1 MGTVERR
8 SRALST
14 SRDLL
19 TRRRSRV
26 LDINLQQ
33 TGVQAAVIAV
43 YDTLLEPEPG
53 YLAPPS
59 GDVRGGLA
67 ESWEFPDPTTVVLH
81 LREGVKWDPRPPTN
95 SRVLDSEDVLMT
107 WDSFKEQNTYRK
119 DFNAELNPFAPIS
132 SMDAPDA
139 QTVVINMPRPN
150 SLVLPRLASLSSAS
164 FNITPKEAFGTGS
177 NSFDIRQEARGTGAM
192 LLERWEPDVEMIYR
206 RNPNYWRENR
216 PFVDAMIAMPALM
229 ILITI
234 LGVARR
240 TDANLILAMVI
251 ALGVLRIAPLTRV
264 YRSAVLEIRNRQ
276 FVEAA
281 ETTGAGPIRV
291 MLRHILPNIMPLI
304 IVTSTIALPA
314 MILAEAS
321 LSFLGFGPS
330 GETSWGQ
337 MLATDGRQYFRQ
349 QPGLVVYPGLAIFL
363 AVFGFNILGDA
374 LRDVLD
380 PRLRGSE
387 ER

>member
-1 MGTVERR
+1 M
-8 SRALST
+8 
-14 SRDLL
+14 
-19 TRRRSRV
+19 
-26 LDINLQQ
+26 
-33 TGVQAAVIAV
+33 
-43 YDTLLEPEPG
+43 YP
-53 YLAPPS
+53 
-59 GDVRGGLA
+59 
-67 ESWEFPDPTTVVLH
+67 
-81 LREGVKWDPRPPTN
+81 
-95 SRVLDSEDVLMT
+95 
-107 WDSFKEQNTYRK
+107 
-119 DFNAELNPFAPIS
+119 
-132 SMDAPDA
+132 
-139 QTVVINMPRPN
+139 
-150 SLVLPRLASLSSAS
+150 
-164 FNITPKEAFGTGS
+164 
-177 NSFDIRQEARGTGAM
+177 
-192 LLERWEPDVEMIYR
+192 
-206 RNPNYWRENR
+206 
-216 PFVDAMIAMPALM
+216 
-229 ILITI
+229 
-234 LGVARR
+234 
-240 TDANLILAMVI
+240 
-251 ALGVLRIAPLTRV
+251 
-264 YRSAVLEIRNRQ
+264 SAVLEIRNRQ

>member
-1 MGTVERR
+1 MEGEV
-8 SRALST
+8 AGKST
-14 SRDLL
+14 
-19 TRRRSRV
+19 
-26 LDINLQQ
+26 
-33 TGVQAAVIAV
+33 IAG
-43 YDTLLEPEPG
+43 L
-53 YLAPPS
+53 
-59 GDVRGGLA
+59 VRGVPGASAPASIARFARRKPLGFIGA
-67 ESWEFPDPTTVVLH
+67 IIVTGFVVLA
-81 LREGVKWDPRPPTN
+81 V
-95 SRVLDSEDVLMT
+95 
-107 WDSFKEQNTYRK
+107 
-119 DFNAELNPFAPIS
+119 FAPIISPYDPEQTDLRRTLEPS
-132 SMDAPDA
+132 SWDH
-139 QTVVINMPRPN
+139 
-150 SLVLPRLASLSSAS
+150 L
-164 FNITPKEAFGTGS
+164 FGTDRSGKDILSRLIWGS
-177 NSFDIRQEARGTGAM
+177 RLSMTVGFGAITISGVVGTALALIVVYTG
-192 LLERWEPDVEMIYR
+192 RWTDMIVGR
-206 RNPNYWRENR
+206 A
-216 PFVDAMIAMPALM
+216 VDAMIAMPALM

-240 TDANLILAMVI
+240 TDANLILAMVV

-349 QPGLVVYPGLAIFL
+349 QPGLVVYPGIAIFL

>member
-1 MGTVERR
+1 MIVG
-8 SRALST
+8 RA
-14 SRDLL
+14 
-19 TRRRSRV
+19 
-26 LDINLQQ
+26 
-33 TGVQAAVIAV
+33 
-43 YDTLLEPEPG
+43 
-53 YLAPPS
+53 
-59 GDVRGGLA
+59 
-67 ESWEFPDPTTVVLH
+67 
-81 LREGVKWDPRPPTN
+81 
-95 SRVLDSEDVLMT
+95 
-107 WDSFKEQNTYRK
+107 
-119 DFNAELNPFAPIS
+119 
-132 SMDAPDA
+132 
-139 QTVVINMPRPN
+139 
-150 SLVLPRLASLSSAS
+150 
-164 FNITPKEAFGTGS
+164 
-177 NSFDIRQEARGTGAM
+177 
-192 LLERWEPDVEMIYR
+192 
-206 RNPNYWRENR
+206 
-216 PFVDAMIAMPALM
+216 VDAMIAMPALM

-240 TDANLILAMVI
+240 TDANLILAMVV

-349 QPGLVVYPGLAIFL
+349 QPGLVVYPGIAIFL

>member
-1 MGTVERR
+1 MEGE
-8 SRALST
+8 AAGKST
-14 SRDLL
+14 
-19 TRRRSRV
+19 
-26 LDINLQQ
+26 
-33 TGVQAAVIAV
+33 IAG
-43 YDTLLEPEPG
+43 L
-53 YLAPPS
+53 
-59 GDVRGGLA
+59 VRGVPLA
-67 ESWEFPDPTTVVLH
+67 SAPASIARFARRKPLGFIGAIIVTGFVVLA
-81 LREGVKWDPRPPTN
+81 V
-95 SRVLDSEDVLMT
+95 
-107 WDSFKEQNTYRK
+107 
-119 DFNAELNPFAPIS
+119 FAPIISPYDPEQTDLRRTLEPS
-132 SMDAPDA
+132 SWDH
-139 QTVVINMPRPN
+139 
-150 SLVLPRLASLSSAS
+150 L
-164 FNITPKEAFGTGS
+164 FGTDRSGKDILSRLIWGS
-177 NSFDIRQEARGTGAM
+177 RLSMTVGFGAIAISGVVGTALALIVVYTG
-192 LLERWEPDVEMIYR
+192 RWTDMIVGR
-206 RNPNYWRENR
+206 A
-216 PFVDAMIAMPALM
+216 VDAMIAMPALM

-240 TDANLILAMVI
+240 TDANLILAMVV

-349 QPGLVVYPGLAIFL
+349 QPGLVVYPGIAIFL